1 MLKLE
6 SYANKYQTIQMSRTD
21 GILEVKLHTNGG
33 PLHWSLLPHGELT
46 RAFHEIGQDYE
57 NEVIILTGT
66 GAAFSGPALGP
77 NGHNHVSHPVTAME
91 WDKIY
96 FEGKHLLLNL
106 LNIEVPIIAA
116 INGPTLRHAEIPLL
130 SDIVLA
136 ADTATFQDSA
146 HFWGGLVPGDGVHIV
161 FPHLMGTNRGR
172 YFLLTGQTINAQ
184 DKTAHVDV
192 NEIISKMPAMLD
204 AQKQLEKLSA
214 TYDAEYKTMAE
225 EYTNKMKKY
234 EQEANT
240 VGDAVN
246 QTRQAEMQDLVK
258 RITDYRDN
266 AQKELQKKESDLVK
280 PLMDKIK
287 ASIQKVG
294 KAKGYQY
301 VLNVADLLLSDGPD
315 LTADIKKDLGF

>member
-1 MLKLE
+1 MKRLK
-6 SYANKYQTIQMSRTD
+6 
-21 GILEVKLHTNGG
+21 
-33 PLHWSLLPHGELT
+33 SLLIATVL
-46 RAFHEIGQDYE
+46 F
-57 NEVIILTGT
+57 L
-66 GAAFSGPALGP
+66 GAS
-77 NGHNHVSHPVTAME
+77 
-91 WDKIY
+91 
-96 FEGKHLLLNL
+96 
-106 LNIEVPIIAA
+106 
-116 INGPTLRHAEIPLL
+116 
-130 SDIVLA
+130 
-136 ADTATFQDSA
+136 
-146 HFWGGLVPGDGVHIV
+146 
-161 FPHLMGTNRGR
+161 
-172 YFLLTGQTINAQ
+172 QTINAQ
-184 DKTAHVDV
+184 AKTAHVDV

-301 VLNVADLLLSDGPD
+301 VLNVADLLLADGPD